1 MLTSMP
7 DIDFE
12 RSYFFDHGLRFA
24 CQGCGSC
31 CTGAPGTIYID
42 QTEIQRIAGYM
53 GMETAPFIEKFL
65 YPFKDSYSI
74 HEDDQGACLFFNN
87 GCIVYPVR
95 PLQCRSYPFWFCN
108 LRSASRW
115 RHVQRECPGI
125 GRGRLFAK
133 SEIMSIARATM
144 HI

>member
-1 MLTSMP
+1 MFTSILN
-7 DIDFE
+7 IDFE

-24 CQGCGSC
+24 CQGCGAC
-31 CTGAPGTIYID
+31 CTGAPGTIYVD
-42 QTEIQRIAGYM
+42 QTEIQRIAGYIR
-53 GMETAPFIEKFL
+53 METAPFIEKYL

-87 GCIVYPVR
+87 GCTIYPVR

-115 RHVQRECPGI
+115 RRIQHECPGI

-133 SEIMSIARATM
+133 SEIMSMARATM